1 MSQVWVLHDG
11 KQGMRSQV
19 LGLAEALGLPF
30 VEKRLVI
37 RAPWR
42 HLMPSLWVQ
51 PLMAISP
58 EGDLLEPPWPQV
70 IISCGR
76 NTVAPARAV
85 KAANKGHTLWVHI
98 QDPHA
103 GRQDV
108 DLMVV
113 PEHDHTRG
121 DNVVLTRGAV
131 HRVTPAMLE
140 EGRRRF
146 APMLADLPRPLV
158 SVLLGGNNKVYR
170 LTLERLGQLA
180 DDLVQVSKRG
190 YGLAITPS
198 RRTGEAGLALLREKL
213 KGCAAYI
220 WDGSGDN
227 PYFGLLGL
235 ADAIL
240 VTGDSVSMVSEA
252 GATGKPVHVIEL
264 EGGSTKF
271 RRFHAMMEKAEVTR
285 PFRGQ
290 VERWSYPPLN
300 DTARAAAMI
309 RDLLMKRA
317 A

>member
-19 LGLAEALGLPF
+19 LGLAEALALPF
-30 VEKRLVI
+30 VEKRLVV

-51 PLMAISP
+51 PLKALSA
-58 EGDLLEPPWPQV
+58 EGDLLTPPWPDV

-85 KAANKGHTLWVHI
+85 KAANRGHTLWVHI
-98 QDPHA
+98 QDPRA

-113 PEHDHTRG
+113 PEHDRTRG
-121 DNVVLTRGAV
+121 ENVILTRGAV
-131 HRVTPAMLE
+131 HRVTPAKLA
-140 EGRRRF
+140 EGRKTF
-146 APMLADLPRPLV
+146 APTFADLPRPLV

-170 LTLERLGQLA
+170 LTLERLGQVA
-180 DDLVQVSKRG
+180 DDLVKISKRG

-213 KGCAAYI
+213 AGRRAFI
-220 WDGSGDN
+220 WDGTGEN

-271 RRFHAMMEKAEVTR
+271 RRFHDMMEKAGVTR

-290 VERWSYPPLN
+290 VEQWSYPPLN
-300 DTARAAAMI
+300 DTAKAAAII
-309 RDLLMKRA
+309 RDMLLKRA